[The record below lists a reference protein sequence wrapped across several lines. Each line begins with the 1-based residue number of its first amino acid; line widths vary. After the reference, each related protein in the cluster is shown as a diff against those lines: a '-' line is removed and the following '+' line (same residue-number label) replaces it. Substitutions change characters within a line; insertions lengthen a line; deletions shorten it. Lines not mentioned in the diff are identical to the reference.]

1 MFKSLTRSII
11 VVAALATGG
20 VATTAAPAAAD
31 GFRFGITIGER
42 AQPVHGR
49 SYRDNRGYR
58 DDRGYRDYREYRPAC
73 EPRRA
78 VRKASRMGVNRARV
92 IRANRRAVVVAGRSR
107 GDRAIVR
114 FAREPGCPVLSFRR
128 R

>member
-49 SYRDNRGYR
+49 SYRGQR
-58 DDRGYRDYREYRPAC
+58 DYRDYREYRPAC
-73 EPRRA
+73 QPRRA

>member
-1 MFKSLTRSII
+1 MFKSLTRSIL

-42 AQPVHGR
+42 AQPAHGR
-49 SYRDNRGYR
+49 SYRGQR
-58 DDRGYRDYREYRPAC
+58 DYRDYREYRPAC
-73 EPRRA
+73 QPRRA

>member
-1 MFKSLTRSII
+1 MFKSLTRSIL

-49 SYRDNRGYR
+49 SYRDGRRYR
-58 DDRGYRDYREYRPAC
+58 DSREYRPAC
-73 EPRRA
+73 QPRRA

>member
-1 MFKSLTRSII
+1 MFQSLTRSIV

-49 SYRDNRGYR
+49 GYR
-58 DDRGYRDYREYRPAC
+58 DYRGYREYRPAC
-73 EPRRA
+73 APRRA
-78 VRKASRMGVNRARV
+78 VRKARRMGVHRARV
-92 IRANRRAVVVAGRSR
+92 IRADRRAVVVAGRSR

-114 FAREPGCPVLSFRR
+114 FAREPGCPVLTFRR

>member
-1 MFKSLTRSII
+1 MFKSLTRSIL

-49 SYRDNRGYR
+49 SYRGQR
-58 DDRGYRDYREYRPAC
+58 DYRDYREYRPAC
-73 EPRRA
+73 QPRRA
-78 VRKASRMGVNRARV
+78 VRKASRMGLHRARV

>member
-20 VATTAAPAAAD
+20 TALTAAPAAAD

-49 SYRDNRGYR
+49 SYRDHRA
-58 DDRGYRDYREYRPAC
+58 YRDYRPAC
-73 EPRRA
+73 SPRRA
-78 VRKASRMGVNRARV
+78 VRKARRMGVNRARIV
-92 IRANRRAVVVAGRSR
+92 RVNRRAVVVKGRSM
-107 GDRAIVR
+107 GDRVLVR
-114 FAREPGCPVLSFRR
+114 FARERRCPVLSFRR